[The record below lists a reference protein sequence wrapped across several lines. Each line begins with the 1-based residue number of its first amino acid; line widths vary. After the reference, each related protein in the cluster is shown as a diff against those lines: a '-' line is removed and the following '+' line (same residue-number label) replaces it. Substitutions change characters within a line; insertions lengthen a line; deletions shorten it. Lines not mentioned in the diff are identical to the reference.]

1 MTDKPGTKHIN
12 VQLPETLHRE
22 VMEVIPWG
30 LRGYLYQ
37 SILRLILDAIR
48 EDGQIVL
55 GAVLAGE
62 YKLSLQRSVG
72 SDRNSIDTNEPV
84 G

>member
-1 MTDKPGTKHIN
+1 MTDKPGVKHVN
-12 VQLPETLHRE
+12 VQLPEALHRE

-30 LRGYLYQ
+30 LRGHLYQ

-62 YKLSLQRSVG
+62 YKLRLQRSD
-72 SDRNSIDTNEPV
+72 SDGLRNSK